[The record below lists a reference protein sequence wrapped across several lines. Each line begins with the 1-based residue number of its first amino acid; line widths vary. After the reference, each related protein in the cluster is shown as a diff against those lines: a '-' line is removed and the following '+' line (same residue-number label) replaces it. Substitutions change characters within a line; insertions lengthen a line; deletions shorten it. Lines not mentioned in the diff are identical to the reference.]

1 MPNPNSAKTRQPP
14 NDDALAWQLT
24 AAAHPH
30 LSKVEA
36 DQIHIAI
43 GIGETFAA
51 IDALITV
58 IARHQVP
65 LDGDLMTALAAWL
78 DCYHG
83 HNDEPRLRHLLAE
96 ITDCSPNQVSA
107 FEQRFGWALI
117 SARDRRSG

>member
-1 MPNPNSAKTRQPP
+1 MPNPSAKIRQPP
-14 NDDALAWQLT
+14 NDDALAWQLI
-24 AAAHPH
+24 AAVRSH

-51 IDALITV
+51 IDALITT

-65 LDGDLMTALAAWL
+65 LDGDLVTALAAWL

-83 HNDEPRLRHLLAE
+83 QNAEPRLRHLLAE
-96 ITDCSPNQVSA
+96 ITDCSPPQMSA
-107 FEQRFGWALI
+107 FEQRFGSALI